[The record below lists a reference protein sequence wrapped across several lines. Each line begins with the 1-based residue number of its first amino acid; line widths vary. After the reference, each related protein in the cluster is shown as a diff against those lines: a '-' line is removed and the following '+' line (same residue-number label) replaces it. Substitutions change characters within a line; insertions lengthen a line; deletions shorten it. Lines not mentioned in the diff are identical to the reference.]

1 MVRARENGLALGAA
15 TALACAVV
23 AGCGGHGSSSNTS
36 RSRPAAAPTADAC
49 RGQGTRPHSFTF
61 TLVSSG
67 RRRSALVHVPPH
79 PGRAKLPL
87 LLVFH
92 FASGTGRIM
101 QAATQLSPFAD
112 RHRFVAVYPNSASA
126 NHFWNISSAR
136 GRPADVQFARDLLDN
151 LGSQVCFDRARVYA
165 TGESNGGGMAAR
177 VGCDLSDRIAAVAPV
192 AGGYSTLPA
201 CSRPLRASLLEI
213 HGTGDPIV
221 PYTGRGPKH
230 TGDVMTFVRKWASAN
245 GCGARPT
252 RSRQTAGALRFDWPG
267 CRSGT
272 HVAHLRLPGFGH
284 GWPGAPGPVFRG
296 RDSSFPANGEIWR
309 FLSAQRLPASP

>member
-1 MVRARENGLALGAA
+1 MVRARHGRLALAA
-15 TALACAVV
+15 ASLLLAAVTA
-23 AGCGGHGSSSNTS
+23 CGGSSTKKAVAHPGPG
-36 RSRPAAAPTADAC
+36 RAAPPAACT
-49 RGQGTRPHSFTF
+49 GQGTRPRSFTF
-61 TLVSSG
+61 ALFSG
-67 RRRSALVHVPPH
+67 GRHRSALVHVPPH
-79 PGRAKLPL
+79 PGRAELPL
-87 LLVFH
+87 LIVFH

-136 GRPADVQFARDLLDN
+136 GRPADVQFVRDLLDN
-151 LGSQVCFDRARVYA
+151 LGSQVCFDPARVYA

-192 AGGYSTLPA
+192 AGGYSTLPD
-201 CSRPLRASLLEI
+201 CKRPLRASLLEI

-221 PYTGRGPKH
+221 PYNGRGPTH
-230 TGDVMTFVRKWASAN
+230 AGDVMAFVRHWASAN
-245 GCGARPT
+245 GCGVRP
-252 RSRQTAGALRFDWPG
+252 SRRRQEAGAFRFDWTG

-272 HVAHLRLPGFGH
+272 HVAHVRLPGFGH

-296 RDSSFPANGEIWR
+296 RDSSFPANREIWR